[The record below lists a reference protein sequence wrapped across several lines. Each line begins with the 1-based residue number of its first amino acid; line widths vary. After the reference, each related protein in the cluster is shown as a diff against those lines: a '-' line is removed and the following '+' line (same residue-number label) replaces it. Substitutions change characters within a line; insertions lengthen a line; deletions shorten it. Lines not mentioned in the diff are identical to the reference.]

1 MNSGW
6 WVAVSAVAIA
16 LSKAPNVLP
25 KDGACFALGQDYVN
39 GVPRDY
45 EGSGDSLAV
54 P

>member
-1 MNSGW
+1 MNNGL
-6 WVAVSAVAIA
+6 WVAVLVV
-16 LSKAPNVLP
+16 LLYQKLPNVLP

-45 EGSGDSLAV
+45 EGSGDCLAV